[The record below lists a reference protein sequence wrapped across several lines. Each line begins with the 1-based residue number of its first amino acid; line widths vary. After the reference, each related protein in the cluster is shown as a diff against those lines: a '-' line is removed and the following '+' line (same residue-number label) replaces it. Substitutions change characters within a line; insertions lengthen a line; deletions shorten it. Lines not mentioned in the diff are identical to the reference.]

1 MNASQ
6 NRSRALKTTPFSG
19 KCVLYW
25 MVRDKRVNDNW
36 ALIEA
41 QNIAIRYKV
50 SLVVCFQ
57 FYGSHKQANIRQYH
71 FY

>member
-6 NRSRALKTTPFSG
+6 NRSRALKTTSFSG
-19 KCVLYW
+19 ECVLYW

-50 SLVVCFQ
+50 SLVICFQ
-57 FYGSHKQANIRQYH
+57 FYGLHRQINIRQYH